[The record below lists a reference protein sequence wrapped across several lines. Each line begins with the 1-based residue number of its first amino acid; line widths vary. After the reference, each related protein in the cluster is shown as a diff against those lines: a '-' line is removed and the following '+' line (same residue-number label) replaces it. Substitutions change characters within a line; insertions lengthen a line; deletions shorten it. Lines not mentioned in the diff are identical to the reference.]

1 MSQPADH
8 SEGEELSLDRLSQAY
23 AQAMGRERRPRT
35 GDSERATRDP
45 ATGAADES
53 APADDPT
60 VAVEE
65 DDAPVSPLSIL
76 EAILF
81 VGQPDNSS
89 LSAEQA
95 AAVMRGVEAD
105 EIPAIVDR
113 LNQKYAEQQDAFE
126 ISQEADGY
134 RLRLREEF
142 ARLRDAFHGR
152 TKETTLSQAAVDVL
166 ALVAY
171 KQPISLEEINK
182 LRGINSGGT
191 VRQLVRRR
199 LIRFEPDPDDQRVK
213 RYFTTRRMLN
223 LLGLESMD
231 DLPQSDD
238 A

>member
-1 MSQPADH
+1 MSQHPSDH
-8 SEGEELSLDRLSQAY
+8 SAGEELSLERLSQAY
-23 AQAMGRERRPRT
+23 AQAMGRERVGRERVVRARP
-35 GDSERATRDP
+35 GKNAEPEPGS
-45 ATGAADES
+45 AAEQS
-53 APADDPT
+53 
-60 VAVEE
+60 VAIEE
-65 DDAPVSPLSIL
+65 PDAPVSPAGIL

-89 LSAEQA
+89 LSADQA
-95 AAVMRGVEAD
+95 AAVMRGVNAA
-105 EIPAIVDR
+105 EIPAMVEQ
-113 LNQKYAEQQDAFE
+113 LNEKYAEQENAFE
-126 ISQEADGY
+126 IAQDSDGY

-152 TKETTLSQAAVDVL
+152 TKEITLSQAAVDVL

-171 KQPISLEEINK
+171 KQPITVEEISR

-199 LIRFEPDPDDQRVK
+199 LIRFELDEKDQRIK